1 MRMQHILK
9 GLLLSRAFD
18 KESASGLEA
27 LPERSISEFPN
38 FVTPEGL
45 AQIDA
50 RVVALTAERGA
61 AQERDDGAALARIDR
76 DLRYWSQRQATARL
90 MHPLAAPDSVQFGV
104 QVTLKFADGALQTLR
119 LVGED
124 EADPGQRPHQLG
136 GSARARADRSARRGS
151 GATVG
156 NPGRGHRP
164 RAVSRAASVAELQRG
179 ETRVEWILLQ

>member
-9 GLLLSRAFD
+9 GPLLSRAFD

-38 FVTPEGL
+38 FVTPAGL

-50 RVVALTAERGA
+50 RVVTLQAERGA
-61 AQERDDGAALARIDR
+61 AQERNDGAAVARFDR

-124 EADPGQRPHQLG
+124 EADPGSGRISWAAPLGRALIGARVGDPVQLLE
-136 GSARARADRSARRGS
+136 
-151 GATVG
+151 TQ
-156 NPGRGHRP
+156 
-164 RAVSRAASVAELQRG
+164 AEVIVL
-179 ETRVEWILLQ
+179 EP